1 MGADPKTPKAFG
13 HQRISHQKNSAFR
26 RNSRH
31 RQGETGI
38 EKLQFESKSIC
49 KMILKQVR
57 QEVQVMTI
65 VEAKKKWGVPPAFN
79 LEFVAYYEDRE
90 KRIHSLKSQVS
101 QEKKDFEDLRQQESQ
116 VTQTFDQGN
125 KTLQESTQH
134 NDKLRSKVE
143 SFRSL
148 LSIGGQEVPKT
159 VAKLTL
165 SKIAS
170 PETSSVAIR
179 ARSTAYSTGLSS
191 QVVVKLVL
199 NSTEK

>member
-1 MGADPKTPKAFG
+1 
-13 HQRISHQKNSAFR
+13 
-26 RNSRH
+26 
-31 RQGETGI
+31 
-38 EKLQFESKSIC
+38 
-49 KMILKQVR
+49 MILKQVR